1 MSLKEGGKM
10 SNLAHSMRRTPRRA
24 GLVVCAFS
32 MALALALV
40 WIGHAGAEKGALSR
54 TADVSKSISTV
65 TSKADGADATDL
77 PCTVSPQ
84 FNDMPGM
91 LVSFRVSGQAS
102 RPVLVLFEGSWGKLN
117 GNTAG
122 FIRLTIDGAIQSG
135 PGTGDGILTL
145 GADGQIG
152 SEGTRGFNFL
162 SDPIA
167 PGLHVARIQWR
178 DNGAGQVC
186 IGERSLIVLHK

>member
-1 MSLKEGGKM
+1 M
-10 SNLAHSMRRTPRRA
+10 SNLAHSIRRTPRRA
-24 GLVVCAFS
+24 GLAVCVFS
-32 MALALALV
+32 VALALAFV
-40 WIGHAGAEKGALSR
+40 WIGHARAEKGALGGP
-54 TADVSKSISTV
+54 AAVSKSISTV
-65 TSKADGADATDL
+65 TNKADGADATDL

-91 LVSFRVSGQAS
+91 LVSFRISGNAS
-102 RPVLVLFEGSWGKLN
+102 RSVVVLFEGTWGKLV

-122 FIRLTIDGAIQSG
+122 FIRLTIDGVIQSG

-145 GADGQIG
+145 GADGQTG

>member
-1 MSLKEGGKM
+1 M
-10 SNLAHSMRRTPRRA
+10 SNLAHSIRRTPRRA
-24 GLVVCAFS
+24 KVAVCALS
-32 MALALALV
+32 LVLPLALV
-40 WIGHAGAEKGALSR
+40 WIGHASAEKGAPSR
-54 TADVSKSISTV
+54 AADVSKSISTI
-65 TSKADGADATDL
+65 TNKADGADATDL

-91 LVSFRVSGQAS
+91 LVSFRISGNAS
-102 RPVLVLFEGSWGKLN
+102 KSVLVLFQGSWGKLV

-122 FIRLTIDGAIQSG
+122 FIRLTIDGVIQSG

-145 GADGQIG
+145 GADGQTG

-162 SDPIA
+162 SDSLA

>member
-1 MSLKEGGKM
+1 MSY
-10 SNLAHSMRRTPRRA
+10 LAHSVRRTPRRA
-24 GLVVCAFS
+24 GLAVCALAVAF
-32 MALALALV
+32 ALALV
-40 WIGHAGAEKGALSR
+40 WIGHAGAEKGAPSR
-54 TADVSKSISTV
+54 PADVSKSISTV
-65 TSKADGADATDL
+65 AGKADGADATDL

-91 LVSFRVSGQAS
+91 LVSFRLSGTAS
-102 RPVLVLFEGSWGKLN
+102 RSVLVLFQGSWGKLV

-122 FIRLTIDGAIQSG
+122 FIRLTIDGVIQSG
-135 PGTGDGILTL
+135 PGTGDGILTIP
-145 GADGQIG
+145 ANGQTG

-162 SDPIA
+162 SDPLA